1 MEIALLLAALAVGGG
16 GGYAFNV
23 YQAKQKTNT
32 ADSKAKKILDEA
44 ESKAK
49 SIVLEA
55 KTEALRAVEA
65 GKKEETDRRKQLT
78 EMENRVSQRESTLDK
93 KLEELDQ
100 RTEKLRKNEGDL
112 EGLKNEI
119 RDIRK
124 KQQDNLEKIAKLTKE
139 EAAEKLMKMT
149 EKDIKEDLIGLI
161 DKLKNDAKENAD
173 EEARTIIAEAMARM
187 ASDATSERT
196 VTTVAIPSDE
206 MKGRII
212 GKEGRN
218 IQAIERATGVDVLID
233 DTPGV
238 VVLSSFDPVRRQV
251 ARVALESL
259 LADGRVHPARIEE
272 VVEKA
277 QNEVE
282 KIVKEAGE
290 AAVKEAGVVGIP
302 ADLVKIIGQLKFRTS
317 FSQNVLKHS
326 VEMSHLAGLIAAEL
340 GADVRVCKTA
350 ALLHDIGK
358 AMTHEIEGNHH
369 HISGDLIRKAGMD
382 EAIAH
387 AAEAHHDDI
396 TATTVE
402 ALVVR
407 VVDALSAGRPGARG
421 DTLENYGKR
430 MTDLENLANS
440 FPGINK
446 AYAISA
452 GREIRVIVQPE
463 QVDDLSA
470 IKLARDLATKI
481 EATLKYPGTIKVNV
495 IRETRAIEFA
505 K

>member
-1 MEIALLLAALAVGGG
+1 MELVFALVALVVGGG
-16 GGYAFNV
+16 GGYV
-23 YQAKQKTNT
+23 YSNFATKKKTDSAEAK
-32 ADSKAKKILDEA
+32 ASKILKEA
-44 ESKAK
+44 ESK
-49 SIVLEA
+49 SRDIVLEA

-65 GKKEETDRRKQLT
+65 GKKEESDRRRQLSDT
-78 EMENRVSQRESTLDK
+78 ENRLSQRESTLDRK
-93 KLEELDQ
+93 IEELDK
-100 RTEKLRKNEGDL
+100 RTEALRKSESDL
-112 EGLKNEI
+112 DGLKNEI
-119 RDIRK
+119 RDIRV
-124 KQQDNLEKIAKLTKE
+124 KQQSNLEKIAKLTKT
-139 EAAEKLMKMT
+139 EAAEKLMQMT
-149 EKDIKEDLIGLI
+149 ERDIKTDMVKLIE
-161 DKLKNDAKENAD
+161 KMRTDAKENA
-173 EEARTIIAEAMARM
+173 EEDAKMIIADAMARI
-187 ASDATSERT
+187 ASDQTSERT

-238 VVLSSFDPVRRQV
+238 IVLSSFDPVRRQV
-251 ARVALESL
+251 ARVAIEKL
-259 LADGRVHPARIEE
+259 LSDGRVHPARVEE

-277 QNEVE
+277 QSEIE
-282 KIVKEAGE
+282 KMVKEAGDE
-290 AAVKEAGVVGIP
+290 AVKEAGVVGLP
-302 ADLVKIIGQLKFRTS
+302 PELVKVLGQLKFRTS

-326 VEMSHLAGLIAAEL
+326 VEMAHLAGIIAAEI
-340 GADVRVCKTA
+340 GADVRISKTA

-369 HISGDLIRKAGMD
+369 HISGMLIRKAGMD
-382 EAIAH
+382 ESIAH
-387 AAEAHHDDI
+387 AAEAHHEDI
-396 TATTVE
+396 EATTVE

-430 MTDLENLANS
+430 MTDLENLAIS
-440 FPGINK
+440 FPGVHK

-463 QVDDLSA
+463 TVDDLSA
-470 IKLARDLATKI
+470 IKMARDLATKI

-495 IRETRAIEFA
+495 IRETRATEFA